1 MTTAQHPSRTV
12 RPTADKRNNKQRQQ
26 DAMVFRGLV
35 GQLRHRTKVS
45 QLPLRA
51 DGSVSVTTLL
61 QLPDYSSF
69 RLEDLQRMVQCQRD
83 VRMEMFREG
92 DEWFIRATRGH
103 SMSHVETAAV
113 SQRRLTD
120 PQEVTACVHGTF
132 WKHWPAI
139 RNGGGLS
146 AMNRNCIHLGQ
157 DKVPHKGHELHIYVA
172 LGAAMA
178 DGYAFYLTAG
188 GYILSPGRDGDGILP
203 TKYFEKVIDAR
214 TNEPVPLECDP
225 PPRPPP
231 VPHETLAMHIHRV
244 LPHLTGG
251 RCTTLDDAHTYNSVY
266 QQYDTGHL
274 RTSDCTFFYG
284 HHPRCGDTACLSN
297 WRPATFVVA
306 MPAHVVA
313 TSAGALQDL
322 TFEHS
327 EQYMMWAKAIV
338 FNDGATA
345 TRLLGAEGADPRTA
359 KKLGRQVQGFDPA
372 VWRAC
377 ARPIVEHALCHKF
390 QQNPEMLAYLLATQT
405 GTHPKVLVEAAPRDR
420 VWGIGLSKKTALEC
434 TPSEWR
440 GTNWLGQVLM
450 RARARLL
457 RADAGVATEE
467 EAAAD

>member
-1 MTTAQHPSRTV
+1 MTTAQHPSRTA
-12 RPTADKRNNKQRQQ
+12 RPTADKRNNKQRKE
-26 DAMVFRGLV
+26 DAKVFRGLV
-35 GQLRHRTKVS
+35 GLLRHRTEVS
-45 QLPLRA
+45 QLLLRA
-51 DGSVSVTTLL
+51 DGSVPVTTLL

-69 RLEDLQRMVQCQRD
+69 RLEDLQRMVKYQRD
-83 VRMEMFREG
+83 VRLEMLREG
-92 DEWFIRATRGH
+92 DKWFIRATRGH

-113 SQRRLTD
+113 SQRRITD
-120 PQEVTACVHGTF
+120 PQEVTGCVHGTF
-132 WKHWPAI
+132 WEHWPAI
-139 RNGGGLS
+139 RRGGLS
-146 AMNRNCIHLGQ
+146 AMRRNCIHFGQ
-157 DKVPHKGHELHIYVA
+157 DKVPHKGHELHIYVD
-172 LGAAMA
+172 LGAAID

-188 GYILSPGRDGDGILP
+188 GYILSPGRDGDGDGILP
-203 TKYFEKVIDAR
+203 TKYFKKVVDAR

-266 QQYDTGHL
+266 YDQQYDTKHL
-274 RTSDCTFFYG
+274 HTSNCLYFYG
-284 HHPRCGDTACLSN
+284 HHARCGDTACFSN

-313 TSAGALQDL
+313 TSGDTLQRL

-327 EQYMMWAKAIV
+327 EQYMMWAKAIL
-338 FNDGATA
+338 FNDVTTA

-372 VWRAC
+372 VWEAC
-377 ARPIVEHALCHKF
+377 ARLIVEEALCHKF
-390 QQNPEMLAYLLATQT
+390 QQNPEMLAYLLAT
-405 GTHPKVLVEAAPRDR
+405 HPQVLVEAAPRDR
-420 VWGIGLSKKTALEC
+420 VWGIGLSKNTALEL

-450 RARARLL
+450 RARARL
-457 RADAGVATEE
+457 RADAGGAIDTPSAE
-467 EAAAD
+467 

>member
-1 MTTAQHPSRTV
+1 MTTAQHPSRTA
-12 RPTADKRNNKQRQQ
+12 RPTADKRNNQQRKQ
-26 DAMVFRGLV
+26 DAKAFRGLV
-35 GQLRHRTKVS
+35 GLLRHRTKVS
-45 QLPLRA
+45 QLPLRK
-51 DGSVSVTTLL
+51 DGSVPVTTLL

-83 VRMEMFREG
+83 VRLEMFREG

-120 PQEVTACVHGTF
+120 PQEVTTCVHGTF
-132 WKHWPAI
+132 WKHWSAI

-157 DKVPHKGHELHIYVA
+157 DKVPHKGHELHIYVD

-203 TKYFEKVIDAR
+203 TKYFEKVVDAR

-251 RCTTLDDAHTYNSVY
+251 RCTTLDEAHTYNSVY
-266 QQYDTGHL
+266 KQYDTSHL
-274 RTSDCTFFYG
+274 RTSDCLYFYG

-313 TSAGALQDL
+313 TSGDALQDL
-322 TFEHS
+322 TFENS
-327 EQYMMWAKAIV
+327 EQYMMWAKAIL